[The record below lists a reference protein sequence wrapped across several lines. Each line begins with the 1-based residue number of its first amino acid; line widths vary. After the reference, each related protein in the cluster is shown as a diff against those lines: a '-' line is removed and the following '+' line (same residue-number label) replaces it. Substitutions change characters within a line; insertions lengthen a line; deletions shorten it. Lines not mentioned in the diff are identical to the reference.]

1 MNTTT
6 RRTILAGA
14 AALPLLPGAALA
26 ASATL
31 PLMPVSAIAAPGN
44 ATDPAVAAYRTWRED
59 FTTLIRLL
67 GDRAEDEAAHNA
79 AHDREFASRLAL
91 SDTIATTPA
100 GLVLQIQFAFA
111 VFGEVDHDDDWFDL
125 DKYQFHGWSED
136 HEGRLLRSM
145 LTGAE
150 NLAGEGV

>member
-1 MNTTT
+1 M
-6 RRTILAGA
+6 
-14 AALPLLPGAALA
+14 
-26 ASATL
+26 TL
-31 PLMPVSAIAAPGN
+31 PAF
-44 ATDPAVAAYRTWRED
+44 ATPADPAVEAYQAWREYL
-59 FTTLIRLL
+59 TTLIRVL

>member
-1 MNTTT
+1 MHTT
-6 RRTILAGA
+6 RRNIIAGA
-14 AALPLLPGAALA
+14 AALPLLPVSALA
-26 ASATL
+26 
-31 PLMPVSAIAAPGN
+31 MPA
-44 ATDPAVAAYRTWRED
+44 DPVVAAYRTWRED
-59 FTTLIRLL
+59 LTALIQVL
-67 GDRAEDEAAHNA
+67 GDRAEDEPAHNA

>member
-1 MNTTT
+1 MKTTIT
-6 RRTILAGA
+6 RR
-14 AALPLLPGAALA
+14 AALA
-26 ASATL
+26 ASVTL
-31 PLMPVSAIAAPGN
+31 PLLPVASY
-44 ATDPAVAAYRTWRED
+44 ATPADPAVEAYRTWHED
-59 FTTLIRLL
+59 LTALIQLL
-67 GDRAEDEAAHNA
+67 GDRAEDEPAHNA

-145 LTGAE
+145 LAGAE
-150 NLAGEGV
+150 GMAS